1 VIELI
6 LRIEED
12 LIFGMC
18 LGVNA
23 IALVLNV
30 NFRKLGWLEWR
41 WLGVFIA
48 PTNILAIAVDG
59 APDSQVVHWIGH
71 CSLSG
76 ACHVSTLL
84 GFRAVDRWSPLSCSC
99 TKQSGGTPDMS
110 GAF

>member
-1 VIELI
+1 
-6 LRIEED
+6 

-41 WLGVFIA
+41 WFGGIYSLQPFHSRW
-48 PTNILAIAVDG
+48 LFLLSMG
-59 APDSQVVHWIGH
+59 APDSPVVHRTGH
-71 CSLSG
+71 CSVSG
-76 ACHVSTLL
+76 ACHVGGLL
-84 GFRAVDRWSPLSCSC
+84 GFGEVDRWSPLSCSC
-99 TKQSGGTPDMS
+99 TGQSVATPDML